1 MRDPASLS
9 RRHFAL
15 LPLALA
21 GCGTGT
27 PIRGFGPPG
36 PPGGAADGGGWDPGG
51 GGLVE
56 AGADDASQPQP
67 RPRPTGQP
75 DVRFDNAP
83 HNRVLRQAVYT
94 WTTAEQLA
102 ILRQTD
108 VLFQR
113 DERPGMGPGAL
124 FSALALAPIR
134 RPELASIVADLRG
147 PKFSKGRYAWIN
159 TWGASAGYQGE
170 SYGNELITMR
180 LRPEAL
186 FLQLW
191 STGPQSAELGDLV
204 DINNVIDTGPV
215 TGAIRAR
222 IAGVYFV
229 NHVGGE
235 YGTFTYGCSNPQ
247 VAPVTGYREIFVGN
261 LDMLAQ
267 CEAHTQELQDTMAH
281 DASRLT
287 ALAPALGTGDY
298 DIGECEWI
306 RRVRDVVWTRQ
317 TSPGDALDDYESSL
331 CFLDTPHRPTTANLQ
346 ALAQTL
352 QNRIPTGAQ
361 YVKSY

>member
-1 MRDPASLS
+1 MRDPESLS

-27 PIRGFGPPG
+27 PIRGFGPPS
-36 PPGGAADGGGWDPGG
+36 PPGSPDAGGWDPGG
-51 GGLVE
+51 GGLFE
-56 AGADDASQPQP
+56 AGPYDASPPRP

-75 DVRFDNAP
+75 DVHFDDAP

-204 DINNVIDTGPV
+204 ELTNAKYTGPV
-215 TGAIRAR
+215 TEAVRAR
-222 IAGVYFV
+222 VAGVYFV
-229 NHVGGE
+229 NQVEGE
-235 YGTFTYGCSNPQ
+235 YGTYNYGCGTPT
-247 VAPVTGYREIFVGN
+247 VTPISGYREVFVGN
-261 LDMLAQ
+261 ADMLAQ
-267 CEAHTQELQDTMAH
+267 CAAHTQEVQDTMWR
-281 DASRLT
+281 DINRLT
-287 ALAPALGTGDY
+287 ALAPVLGTGDF
-298 DIGECEWI
+298 DLHECAWT
-306 RRVRDVVWTRQ
+306 RRMRDVVWTRQ
-317 TSPGDALDDYESSL
+317 TSPVDALDDYESSL
-331 CFLDTPHRPTTANLQ
+331 CFLDTPYRPTTANLQ

-352 QNRIPTGAQ
+352 QNRIPTGAP
-361 YVKSY
+361 YLKNY